1 MNILNK
7 TQGVAAFT
15 AKKLL
20 SVLAMSAG
28 LMTVSVAAADDAGR
42 YDNLSKQLAIMNN
55 IFTSSLQA
63 QDDRKFRGTKVA
75 STYLAGQGVIF
86 TVSSANL
93 FMWRQGFDFVMSDIV
108 APVAPVPPEGA
119 DVNFEYF
126 THDENIVIQIESAQ
140 EEHEQNQ
147 EHYRDLRNQQR
158 DLAHQ
163 LRDIERENKDLAYQR
178 RNADKEQQ
186 ASLKSTQRELE
197 KQKIALTKSQKTL
210 EKSSKQIQVQ
220 QQKKQAKRQEQRSE
234 QFALLTSSLMET
246 LCTYGNSLK
255 ALPKSEHV
263 SVLFKSAGD
272 KTARSGYKDEIYVFN
287 KKDIA
292 ACANDSITS
301 SKLSS
306 KAIRYQF

>member
-1 MNILNK
+1 MNTKNK

-15 AKKLL
+15 TKKLL

-28 LMTVSVAAADDAGR
+28 LMTVSVTAADGAGR

-63 QDDRKFRGTKVA
+63 QNDEKLRGTKVD
-75 STYLAGQGVIF
+75 SIYLAGQGIVF
-86 TVSSANL
+86 TVSSANS
-93 FMWRQGFDFVMSDIV
+93 FMWRQGFNFVMPDIV

-119 DVNFEYF
+119 DIDFKYF

-140 EEHEQNQ
+140 EEHEQHQ
-147 EHYRDLRNQQR
+147 EYYRELRDQQR

-163 LRDIERENKDLAYQR
+163 LRDLERESKDLAYQR
-178 RNADKEQQ
+178 RNADKEEKT
-186 ASLKSTQRELE
+186 ALKLEQKKLE
-197 KQKIALTKSQKTL
+197 KQKVALTKNKETL
-210 EKSSKQIQVQ
+210 AKRTKKIQVQ
-220 QQKKQAKRQEQRSE
+220 QQKQQAKKQKQRSE
-234 QFALLTSSLMET
+234 QFTLLTSSLVET

-255 ALPKSEHV
+255 ALPKNEHV
-263 SVLFKSAGD
+263 SLLFKSAGD
-272 KTARSGYKDEIYVFN
+272 KTARSGYKDQIYVFN

-306 KAIRYQF
+306 KAIHYQF